1 MRALNACAAGVV
13 VLVAVGLPGGAL
25 GKGLPPGVHVDPGSP
40 AGKEYQIPVASARS
54 LSAGQKDGSSG
65 ANPPLFGVGV
75 TSARAHSS
83 TTTTAGAAAGGGFGT
98 TAGSGSRTTTAG
110 AAAGGGF
117 GTTAG
122 SGSRTTTAGAAA
134 GGGFGTTAGSG
145 SRTTAGRSAHR
156 RGHRRRSASTGSL
169 PTASRS
175 TRADAAQPGGESWLP
190 LVAGGALVLV
200 VGGGG
205 GLGLRRRY
213 LQT

>member
-1 MRALNACAAGVV
+1 MRALKACAAGVA

-54 LSAGQKDGSSG
+54 LSAGQKGGGSG

-75 TSARAHSS
+75 TSARASS
-83 TTTTAGAAAGGGFGT
+83 PTTPTAGAAAS
-98 TAGSGSRTTTAG
+98 SGSSATA
-110 AAAGGGF
+110 
-117 GTTAG
+117 
-122 SGSRTTTAGAAA
+122 
-134 GGGFGTTAGSG
+134 GGFGTTAGSG
-145 SRTTAGRSAHR
+145 SRTTAGSAS
-156 RGHRRRSASTGSL
+156 RRSADRRRHRQARRAASPGSL

-190 LVAGGALVLV
+190 LVAGGALVLIV
-200 VGGGG
+200 AGGG

>member
-1 MRALNACAAGVV
+1 MRALTACAAGVA
-13 VLVAVGLPGGAL
+13 VLMAVGLPGGAL

-54 LSAGQKDGSSG
+54 LSAGQKGGSSG

-75 TSARAHSS
+75 TSARAPSATS
-83 TTTTAGAAAGGGFGT
+83 PAA
-98 TAGSGSRTTTAG
+98 TAGSGSRTA
-110 AAAGGGF
+110 
-117 GTTAG
+117 AG
-122 SGSRTTTAGAAA
+122 SGSRTA
-134 GGGFGTTAGSG
+134 AGSG
-145 SRTTAGRSAHR
+145 SRTTAGSGSRAAAGSGSRTAAGSPSRRSTHPSR
-156 RGHRRRSASTGSL
+156 HLHRRRSAGVGSL

-175 TRADAAQPGGESWLP
+175 TRADASQPGGESWLP
-190 LVAGGALVLV
+190 LVAGGALVLL

>member
-1 MRALNACAAGVV
+1 MRALTACAAGVV

-54 LSAGQKDGSSG
+54 LSAGQKGSSSG

-98 TAGSGSRTTTAG
+98 TAGSGSRTA
-110 AAAGGGF
+110 
-117 GTTAG
+117 
-122 SGSRTTTAGAAA
+122 
-134 GGGFGTTAGSG
+134 
-145 SRTTAGRSAHR
+145 AGRSAHR
-156 RGHRRRSASTGSL
+156 RVHRHRRRSASTGSL

>member
-122 SGSRTTTAGAAA
+122 SGSRTT
-134 GGGFGTTAGSG
+134 
-145 SRTTAGRSAHR
+145 AGRSAHR